1 MKGLY
6 HANYFIAHREKN
18 SELLVLDSLLSR
30 DKLARQ
36 ILMSWCFHMDDTA
49 INRVSSLCGALR
61 STLIG
66 TAFCMCTSVIAD
78 IDFLNASLAEL
89 EPKETRIA
97 AEYTYFDESL
107 DVLDYGAK
115 IDSRSKP
122 ESADTIN
129 FSISNRLF
137 DRAIINYQYETTTGR
152 VTRDGEPFEL
162 ESQVNGHRLETEIFL
177 GSERC
182 ERISIRDGCGAGSDG
197 FIISTTLGFG
207 VREQDELAID
217 CIEDRGIILG
227 GGCDGADFRLMDG
240 DHFLE
245 TGERLYYPALTS
257 LAKEQR
263 AYIGLNFRTVIRDK
277 IQLNQSLRF
286 QRSKIETGTT
296 SRLFDINDPF
306 LLNTV
311 YQGLSLGLVI
321 DDLKQEL
328 PQVTPWYEN
337 AFRYEVAGSMPLTD
351 SLFGSLALSFYKVN
365 RPDYEPN
372 PDREDFDNNIVLN
385 ASLWYTGEFFAVY
398 LRAQASN
405 HYLLG
410 VEPISYNRK
419 TNKFFGHPYGHL
431 SAGIVVSL

>member
-1 MKGLY
+1 M
-6 HANYFIAHREKN
+6 
-18 SELLVLDSLLSR
+18 
-30 DKLARQ
+30 
-36 ILMSWCFHMDDTA
+36 
-49 INRVSSLCGALR
+49 
-61 STLIG
+61 
-66 TAFCMCTSVIAD
+66 
-78 IDFLNASLAEL
+78 
-89 EPKETRIA
+89 
-97 AEYTYFDESL
+97 
-107 DVLDYGAK
+107 
-115 IDSRSKP
+115 
-122 ESADTIN
+122 
-129 FSISNRLF
+129 
-137 DRAIINYQYETTTGR
+137 
-152 VTRDGEPFEL
+152 
-162 ESQVNGHRLETEIFL
+162 
-177 GSERC
+177 
-182 ERISIRDGCGAGSDG
+182 
-197 FIISTTLGFG
+197 
-207 VREQDELAID
+207 
-217 CIEDRGIILG
+217 
-227 GGCDGADFRLMDG
+227 
-240 DHFLE
+240 
-245 TGERLYYPALTS
+245 
-257 LAKEQR
+257 
-263 AYIGLNFRTVIRDK
+263 NFRTVIRDK

-385 ASLWYTGEFFAVY
+385 ASLWYTKESFAVY

-419 TNKFFGHPYGHL
+419 TNKFFGHPYGHI
-431 SAGIVVSL
+431 SAGIVVSI

>member
-1 MKGLY
+1 M
-6 HANYFIAHREKN
+6 I
-18 SELLVLDSLLSR
+18 
-30 DKLARQ
+30 
-36 ILMSWCFHMDDTA
+36 WCFQMDDTSKK
-49 INRVSSLCGALR
+49 RVSSLRNTLG
-61 STLIG
+61 STSIFI
-66 TAFCMCTSVIAD
+66 AVFIYTSVFAD

-89 EPKETRIA
+89 EPKATRIA

-115 IDSRSKP
+115 IESRSKP
-122 ESADTIN
+122 ESANTIN

-137 DRAIINYQYETTTGR
+137 DRAIISYQYETTTGR

-182 ERISIRDGCGAGSDG
+182 ARISIRDGCGAGSDG

-227 GGCDGADFRLMDG
+227 GGCDSADFRLMDG

-296 SRLFDINDPF
+296 SRLFDIEDPF

-311 YQGLSLGLVI
+311 YHGLSLGGVI
-321 DDLKQEL
+321 DELKQEL
-328 PQVTPWYEN
+328 PQTTPWYEN

-351 SLFGSLALSFYKVN
+351 ALFGSLALSFYKVN

-372 PDREDFDNNIVLN
+372 PEREDFDNNIVLN
-385 ASLWYTGEFFAVY
+385 ASLWYTREFFAIY

-419 TNKFFGHPYGHL
+419 TNKFFGHPYGRL

>member
-1 MKGLY
+1 MIIL
-6 HANYFIAHREKN
+6 ACTCTP
-18 SELLVLDSLLSR
+18 LV
-30 DKLARQ
+30 
-36 ILMSWCFHMDDTA
+36 
-49 INRVSSLCGALR
+49 
-61 STLIG
+61 
-66 TAFCMCTSVIAD
+66 AD
-78 IDFLNASLAEL
+78 IDFLSASLAEL
-89 EPKETRIA
+89 DTKETRMA

-107 DVLDYGAK
+107 DVLDYGSK
-115 IDSRSKP
+115 IESRSKP
-122 ESADTIN
+122 ESANTVN
-129 FSISNRLF
+129 FSISNRFF
-137 DRAIINYQYETTTGR
+137 DRAVVSYQYETTTGR

-162 ESQVNGHRLETEIFL
+162 ESQIDGHRLESEIFL
-177 GSERC
+177 GRERC
-182 ERISIRDGCGAGSDG
+182 ERISIRDGCGEGSNG
-197 FIISTTLGFG
+197 FLVSAVIGLGT
-207 VREQDELAID
+207 REQEKLEID
-217 CIEDRGIILG
+217 CIEDQGVILG
-227 GGCDGADFRLMDG
+227 GGCESADFRLMDG

-257 LAKEQR
+257 LAEEQR

-286 QRSKIETGTT
+286 QRTKIETGTT
-296 SRLFDINDPF
+296 SRLFDIEDPF

-337 AFRYEVAGSMPLTD
+337 AFRYEIAGSMPLTD
-351 SLFGSLALSFYKVN
+351 ALFGNLGLAFYKVD

-372 PDREDFDNNIVLN
+372 PDREDFDSNIVLN
-385 ASLWYTGEFFAVY
+385 ASLWYTREFFAIY

-431 SAGIVVSL
+431 SAGIVISI

>member
-1 MKGLY
+1 M
-6 HANYFIAHREKN
+6 AW
-18 SELLVLDSLLSR
+18 S
-30 DKLARQ
+30 
-36 ILMSWCFHMDDTA
+36 FHMDDIAKKKVLSPRDVLESAPILAA
-49 INRVSSLCGALR
+49 I
-61 STLIG
+61 
-66 TAFCMCTSVIAD
+66 FMCTSVVAD

-115 IDSRSKP
+115 IESRSKP

-129 FSISNRLF
+129 FSISNRLL
-137 DRAIINYQYETTTGR
+137 DRAILTYQYETTTGR

-162 ESQVNGHRLETEIFL
+162 ESQVDGHRLESEIFL
-177 GSERC
+177 GSQRC

-207 VREQDELAID
+207 VREQDDLSID
-217 CIEDRGIILG
+217 CIEDQGVILG
-227 GGCDGADFRLMDG
+227 GGCDSADFRLMDG

-263 AYIGLNFRTVIRDK
+263 AYIGLNFRTVIQDK
-277 IQLNQSLRF
+277 LQLNQSLRF

-311 YQGLSLGLVI
+311 YHGLSLGGVI
-321 DDLKQEL
+321 DELKQEL
-328 PQVTPWYEN
+328 PQTTPWYEN
-337 AFRYEVAGSMPLTD
+337 AFRYEIAGSMPLTD
-351 SLFGSLALSFYKVN
+351 SLFGSLALSFYKVK

-372 PDREDFDNNIVLN
+372 PEREDFDNNIVLN